1 MTQTTTLQEF
11 SADTIPAA
19 LTRSAAISR
28 IITNGVITVG
38 TSAGIKGMSFYENG
52 ICNGMDADFGRALS
66 AVIFADQ
73 RDVSFN
79 VVNPM
84 ERFSALTDATID
96 IGLYNASK
104 TLSREL
110 DNDVVVPVVT
120 LIDGEGILTKR
131 KNEGNTLASW
141 DKPIIGIQGGTTSP
155 ANIARCRQGTPC
167 DIRPFETLDD
177 AIAALK
183 VDQVD
188 AVVFDTIGLAGVLSD
203 MPDQEAYTI
212 LPERISR
219 ELMGP
224 VVPLH
229 DPLFARLVEWTF
241 AALVHASD
249 LNITAKKITHD
260 LADLTD
266 QQTAFLDAGLPL
278 WSGDPQAKQRM
289 ISLLSTTGNSVEIF
303 DRNLGQGSDLR
314 IAAGLNASTASG
326 GILHPAPL

>member
-1 MTQTTTLQEF
+1 MTQTTAPQEF
-11 SADTIPAA
+11 SAGTLPAA
-19 LTRSAAISR
+19 LSRSASLSR
-28 IITNGVITVG
+28 IIANGVLTVG

-52 ICNGMDADFGRALS
+52 TCKGMDADFGRALS

-73 RDVSFN
+73 RDVSFH
-79 VVNPM
+79 VVNPI
-84 ERFSALTDATID
+84 ERFSALADATID

-104 TLSREL
+104 TMSREL

-120 LIDGEGILTKR
+120 IIDGEGILTKS
-131 KNEGNTLASW
+131 KNEGKTLASW
-141 DKPIIGIQGGTTSP
+141 DVPTIGVQGGTTSP
-155 ANIARCRQGTPC
+155 ANIARSRKGSPC
-167 DIRPFETLDD
+167 DIRPFETLDE

-183 VDQVD
+183 DDQVD

-203 MPDQEAYTI
+203 MPEREAYTI

-224 VVPLH
+224 VVPVH
-229 DPLFARLVEWTF
+229 DPLFARIVEWTF

-249 LNITAKKITHD
+249 LNITTDSVAKD
-260 LADLTD
+260 ASELTN
-266 QQTAFLDAGLPL
+266 QQTEFLDAGLPL

-289 ISLLSTTGNSVEIF
+289 VHLLIATGNSAEIF
-303 DRNLGQGSDLR
+303 DRNLGQGSELR
-314 IAAGLNASTASG
+314 IAAGLNASTANG

>member
-1 MTQTTTLQEF
+1 MTQTTVPQEF
-11 SADTIPAA
+11 SASFLPASLARSSA
-19 LTRSAAISR
+19 LSR
-28 IITNGVITVG
+28 ITANGVLTVG
-38 TSAGIKGMSFYENG
+38 TSAGIKGMSFYENDT
-52 ICNGMDADFGRALS
+52 CKGMDADFGRALS
-66 AVIFADQ
+66 AVIFADH
-73 RDVSFN
+73 REVSFN

-84 ERFSALTDATID
+84 KRFSALTDATID

-131 KNEGNTLASW
+131 KNEGNTLISW
-141 DKPIIGIQGGTTSP
+141 DAPTIGVQGGTTSP
-155 ANIARCRQGTPC
+155 ANIARCRKRSPC

-183 VDQVD
+183 DDEVD
-188 AVVFDTIGLAGVLSD
+188 AVVFDTIGLAGVLSEMSD
-203 MPDQEAYTI
+203 RDSYVI

-241 AALVHASD
+241 TALIHASD
-249 LNITAKKITHD
+249 LDITADQMTEDHEN
-260 LADLTD
+260 LTE
-266 QQTAFLDAGLPL
+266 QQQEFLDAGLPL
-278 WSGDPQAKQRM
+278 WSGDPQAKQRLV
-289 ISLLSTTGNSVEIF
+289 SLLSATGNSTEIF
-303 DRNLGQGSDLR
+303 ERNLGQGSDLG
-314 IAAGLNASTASG
+314 IAAGLNASTARG